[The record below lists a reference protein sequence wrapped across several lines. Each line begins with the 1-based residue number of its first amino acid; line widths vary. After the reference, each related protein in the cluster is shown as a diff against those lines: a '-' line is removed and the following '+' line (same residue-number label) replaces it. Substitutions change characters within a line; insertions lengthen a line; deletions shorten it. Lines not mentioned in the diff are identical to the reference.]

1 MEVEATVSAVVGL
14 RDCVVYG
21 VRMMRMLITT
31 ILMMM
36 AMVALVVV
44 VVEATFDAVAGLRDM
59 YCL

>member
-21 VRMMRMLITT
+21 VRMMWMLITSM
-31 ILMMM
+31 LMMM
-36 AMVALVVV
+36 TMVALVV

>member
-21 VRMMRMLITT
+21 VRMMRMLITSM
-31 ILMMM
+31 LMMM
-36 AMVALVVV
+36 TMVALVV